1 MKIIKL
7 FFLYSICFFISAQSA
22 EEILS
27 GLPSDIKN
35 SILEQ
40 ASQEID
46 NPNVAIENNLSM
58 SDDFEKTIEENEPYF
73 GYNFFESNSNT
84 KTPIVDIP
92 LQSDYIISLNDELEL
107 LLTGGIQRTLKLR
120 VDLSGVALIPELG
133 AVTLA
138 ALTLSEANE
147 KISSLVEKT
156 YVGVESNLSV
166 SKPSLKKI
174 SILGAVKRPGSYL
187 VNPFI
192 SVSEAIK
199 YAGGLLKNSSIRDIS
214 VKNLNGSSRSVDMYN
229 FLIFGDRQSDENIQ
243 NGDTIIV
250 SATSNFVNLSGE
262 VLRPNIYEYRK
273 NEKVEDLLKFSLGM
287 SNSANLNNIS
297 IYYRENEKLLSRKVE
312 IQDSVSD
319 EVLTE
324 LNVGKLISVPYKEA
338 RVYGASVQSGSY
350 SVNRGEKVSN
360 IIEKLNFSGDI
371 YPFYFLLKQTDNKNL
386 SQENYNLSLVD
397 PETYKNIVLKDNVE
411 VTFYSRSDFLITSDE
426 EESDQLKLLKEQI
439 PSTTFK
445 FITIGNKTLS
455 LPISGR
461 FTPEE
466 IVNYIGIN
474 ENLNLAETT
483 VKSSDS
489 IIRDSY
495 KLNLDAFDIVSL
507 TIPSKKIESFSV
519 EIRGQVNAPGFYVVD
534 SSSTLSELYGMAG
547 GLKKSAFNGGI
558 IIERESVR
566 ERQTNALNSA
576 KLMLYDSLL
585 SSSNMIDVQSDPN
598 DYTGL
603 ISLAEEI
610 EVSGRISGN
619 FGFGTVEADQLTLE
633 ENDYIYVPYR
643 PTTISIYGEVLN
655 PLTTSFNTNFNYE
668 DYIKL
673 AGGFTKNADKSALYV
688 IKANGESYPLRSRA
702 FGKQLYLEP
711 GDTIVIPRDTDK
723 ISTLPLVSIATKII
737 SDIAFAAASLSALNN

>member
-547 GLKKSAFNGGI
+547 GLKNSAFNGGI